1 MSELRVVL
9 PTPVNDTWSGMATA
23 RIDEDRL
30 TAGSEASGS
39 PGRYAKLAEAG
50 DVPGDPPEHLPDAG

>member
-23 RIDEDRL
+23 AIDEEV
-30 TAGSEASGS
+30 G
-39 PGRYAKLAEAG
+39 
-50 DVPGDPPEHLPDAG
+50 